1 MIKLQEVSKVGHIG
15 KPHGIKGEVT
25 MVFLSEEMANALFD
39 SDVEYLILMI
49 DGILVPFFWEEMRL
63 TSKCGALFKFI
74 DIETKEKAQS
84 LTGCDVFLPND
95 ILGNLPIEASIKS
108 LIGFKVYED
117 KKEKFLGEISSI
129 DDTTQNVLFIIS
141 TPKKETLLIP
151 ANKDLITKIDTQ
163 NHLLKVIIP
172 LGLLEIND

>member
-1 MIKLQEVSKVGHIG
+1 MIKLEEVSKVGHIG

-25 MVFLSEEMANALFD
+25 MVFLSEEISNALFD
-39 SDVEYLILMI
+39 SDIEYLILMI
-49 DGILVPFFWEEMRL
+49 DGILVPFFWEEMRQ
-63 TSKCGALFKFI
+63 TSKCGALLKFTDI
-74 DIETKEKAQS
+74 DTIERAKS
-84 LTGCDVFLPND
+84 FTGLDVFLPND
-95 ILGNLPIEASIKS
+95 ILRGLPLEASIKS

-117 KKEKFLGEISSI
+117 KKEELLGEISSI
-129 DDTTQNVLFIIS
+129 DDTTENVLFIVT

-163 NHLLKVIIP
+163 NHQLKVIIP